1 MRTSLPRH
9 VAAFAA
15 ALFAAFGVFAHAQPE
30 PSLDRFLDTG
40 EYWTDGA
47 DSFMQ
52 AFAPL
57 GFKYVSGRAI
67 ARSDSEALSFMG
79 HPVAEAFAY
88 FSDGDVAKISFTV
101 YNRGDAAA
109 ELGKEEFEKL
119 VKEIGG
125 GIKAWAGNAGRAGID
140 DSSHGKQQSRS
151 HQWSKP
157 PASVL
162 LEWAFT
168 DEIHRGGARVPYRAE
183 FLRVTMVPLKKGGAA
198 APSTMTSGKRGQ
210 VTGFKLKANVG
221 KSSNGDVC
229 IQGVPMVDQG
239 QKGYCAAA
247 TSERLLRYYGRDIDQ
262 HDVAQ
267 LADTARTGG
276 TSTEGMLKALSAIG
290 KQFQLDVKK
299 LYDPDWNDFQR
310 IIRDYDKAARA
321 KRLPPLPDYGNFLD
335 IGRLYSDMDAIALK
349 QARLSEKQGFEK
361 FKRDI
366 KTYVDSGV
374 PLIWS
379 CIVGKFP
386 ENPPLNIE
394 GVGGH
399 MRMAIGYNQKTDEL
413 LYSDS
418 WGPGHDIKR
427 MPMPEAW
434 AILTGMYVLKPR
446 DIR

>member
-1 MRTSLPRH
+1 MLSIRTRH
-9 VAAFAA
+9 IVSVAA
-15 ALFAAFGVFAHAQPE
+15 ALFCTLGALAQ
-30 PSLDRFLDTG
+30 PSLDGFLDTA

-57 GFKYVSGRAI
+57 GFNFVSGCDI
-67 ARSDSEALSFMG
+67 ARSDNRALSFLG

-88 FSDGDVAKISFTV
+88 FSQGEVAKISFTV
-101 YNRGDAAA
+101 YNRGDAGI
-109 ELGKEEFEKL
+109 ELDKAEFEKL
-119 VKEIGG
+119 VKEVGG
-125 GIKAWAGNAGRAGID
+125 GIRAWAGNAGRAGVD
-140 DSSHGKQQSRS
+140 DSTHGKQQTKS
-151 HQWSKP
+151 HQWSKAP
-157 PASVL
+157 TNVL

-168 DEIHRGGARVPYRAE
+168 DEIHRNGIRVPYRAE
-183 FLRVTMVPLKKGGAA
+183 FLRVTMVPTKKPGGSSVPQSA
-198 APSTMTSGKRGQ
+198 TSSKQGQ
-210 VTGFKLKANVG
+210 VTGYKLKANVG
-221 KSSNGDVC
+221 KSSNGDIC
-229 IQGVPMVDQG
+229 INGVPMVDQG

-247 TSERLLRYYGRDIDQ
+247 TSERLLRYYGREIDQ

-276 TSTEGMLKALSAIG
+276 TSSEGMLKALATIG
-290 KQFQLDVKK
+290 KQFSLDVKK
-299 LYDPDWNDFQR
+299 LYDPDWKDFQR

-321 KRLPPLPDYGNFLD
+321 KHVPPLPDYGNTILVNK
-335 IGRLYSDMDAIALK
+335 LYEDMDALVLK
-349 QARLSEKQGFEK
+349 QSRLLDKQAFGK
-361 FKRDI
+361 FKKDI

-386 ENPPLNIE
+386 ENPPLNIM

-399 MRMAIGYNQKTDEL
+399 MRMVIGYNAKTEEL

-418 WGPGHDIKR
+418 WGPGHDLKR
-427 MPMPEAW
+427 MPMSEAW

>member
-1 MRTSLPRH
+1 MPSLLAKY
-9 VAAFAA
+9 AAVLSV
-15 ALFAAFGVFAHAQPE
+15 ALFCAVARADGRP
-30 PSLDRFLDTG
+30 PSLDGFLDTD

-57 GFKYVSGRAI
+57 GFKYVSGRDI
-67 ARSDSEALSFMG
+67 ARSDDVSLSFMG
-79 HPVAEAFAY
+79 HGVAEAFAY
-88 FSDGDVAKISFTV
+88 FSKGDVAKISFTV
-101 YNRGDAAA
+101 YNRGDAGFELDKA
-109 ELGKEEFEKL
+109 EFDKL

-140 DSSHGKQQSRS
+140 DSTHGKQQVRS

-157 PASVL
+157 PANVL

-168 DEIHRGGARVPYRAE
+168 DEIHRNGVRVPYRAE
-183 FLRVTMVPLKKGGAA
+183 FIRVTMVPMKKSGGTA
-198 APSTMTSGKRGQ
+198 APSSVASGKHGQ
-210 VTGFKLKANVG
+210 VTGFKLKSNVG
-221 KSSNGDVC
+221 KSSNGDIC

-247 TSERLLRYYGRDIDQ
+247 TAERLLRYYGRDIDQ

-276 TSTEGMLKALSAIG
+276 TSTEGMLKALTAIG
-290 KQFQLDVKK
+290 KQFSLDVKK
-299 LYDPDWNDFQR
+299 LYDPDWKDFQR

-335 IGRLYSDMDAIALK
+335 IGQLYNDMDALVLK
-349 QARLSEKQGFEK
+349 QARLSDKPDFEK

-386 ENPPLNIE
+386 ENPPLNIM

-399 MRMAIGYNQKTDEL
+399 MRMAIGYNSKTDEL

-418 WGPGHDIKR
+418 WGPGHDLKR
-427 MPMPEAW
+427 MPMSEAW
-434 AILTGMYVLKPR
+434 AVLTGMYVLKPR